1 VGQNGT
7 ILRTTDGGATW
18 QAQSVGTNNVLWA
31 IRFLDANTGI
41 VLGDNGTILRTTDG
55 GAHWSVQPTD
65 THASLWAVSFPDV
78 RTGFVVGDRGAVLRS
93 VNGGITWQ
101 TLHDEDFTMGGL
113 RGVAFTDAN
122 RGTAVSAMGLWRT
135 TDAGATWQV
144 QFAPSVGRINGIA
157 FTDPN
162 TAMAVGN
169 NGLILRTTTAGEP
182 APK

>member
-1 VGQNGT
+1 MGQNGT

-65 THASLWAVSFPDV
+65 THASLWAVCFPDV

-135 TDAGATWQV
+135 T
-144 QFAPSVGRINGIA
+144 
-157 FTDPN
+157 
-162 TAMAVGN
+162 
-169 NGLILRTTTAGEP
+169 EP
-182 APK
+182 ARHGNSSSHLRCLALKHMR

>member
-1 VGQNGT
+1 
-7 ILRTTDGGATW
+7 
-18 QAQSVGTNNVLWA
+18 
-31 IRFLDANTGI
+31 
-41 VLGDNGTILRTTDG
+41 
-55 GAHWSVQPTD
+55 
-65 THASLWAVSFPDV
+65 
-78 RTGFVVGDRGAVLRS
+78 
-93 VNGGITWQ
+93 
-101 TLHDEDFTMGGL
+101 MGGL

-135 TDAGATWQV
+135 TDAGATWQL

-157 FTDPN
+157 FTDAN